1 MTKSILLKNVLV
13 FFRYYIDEEMFKSYH
28 GIHKKG
34 KIADLTFAQLIQII
48 IH

>member
-13 FFRYYIDEEMFKSYH
+13 VFHYYIDEEMFKSCH
-28 GIHKKG
+28 GIHKNG
-34 KIADLTFAQLIQII
+34 KIADLTLAQLIQII